1 MNPITS
7 SCQGFQDDM
16 AHEKKE
22 LSTIQMIAACSIW
35 SGLILGAINI
45 ESDRCVRSIQD
56 PSFTIVSVI
65 LILSGT
71 VAAGFSSKQR
81 QI

>member
-1 MNPITS
+1 MNPITP
-7 SCQGFQDDM
+7 SCQGLRDDTD
-16 AHEKKE
+16 HEKKE
-22 LSTIQMIAACSIW
+22 LSSLQLIAACAIW

-71 VAAGFSSKQR
+71 VAAGFSSKQKH
-81 QI
+81 I